1 MSKGRIRVR
10 AAAALLAAIAVAL
23 SAGVSAFSDD
33 GHRIVGL
40 IAEQHLRGARALTEA
55 RKILRP
61 GETLSDASAWPDT
74 IKRATY
80 EDADTPAFRLEHPA
94 HDVYHFANLPFQAG
108 RYELS
113 APGARP
119 DDIVQ
124 IARECI
130 RVLRGRSSVFTP
142 REALRL
148 LAHLVGDLHQPL
160 HVGTGFVAAD
170 GLGFIQPQ
178 GPTGWRVTLGGNAL
192 VYGPQDRFNL
202 HSYWDAHAVN
212 LAMRNEAPPA
222 YAQRLIRTIAIEDGW
237 KASGDAESW
246 PEQWAGEALTVAK
259 TAHDGIKLI
268 EYLGPDASGRT
279 AHRWRIQQPPGY
291 DAVARQIVPKQLA
304 KGGYRLAA
312 VLEAIWPPR

>member
-1 MSKGRIRVR
+1 MSNGGIRFR
-10 AAAALLAAIAVAL
+10 AAAVLLTATTAALT
-23 SAGVSAFSDD
+23 AGVAAFSDP

-40 IAEQHLRGARALTEA
+40 IAEHHLRGSRAQTEA

-80 EDADTPAFRLEHPA
+80 EDGDTPAFRLEHPA
-94 HDVYHFANLPFQAG
+94 HDVYHFANLPFQAS
-108 RYELS
+108 RYDPAL
-113 APGARP
+113 PGARP
-119 DDIVQ
+119 GDIVETS
-124 IARECI
+124 RECI
-130 RVLRGRSSVFTP
+130 RVLRGRSTVFTP

-148 LAHLVGDLHQPL
+148 LAHLIGDLHQPL

-170 GLGFIQPQ
+170 ELRFIEPQ

-212 LAMRNEAPPA
+212 LAMRNDAPPA
-222 YAQRLIRTIAIEDGW
+222 YARRLLETVAIEEGW

-246 PEQWAGEALTVAK
+246 PEQWAVDALTFAK
-259 TAHDGIKLI
+259 TAHAGIRLVA
-268 EYLGPDASGRT
+268 YLGPDESERT

-291 DAVARQIVPKQLA
+291 DNAARQIVPEQLA

-312 VLEAIWPPR
+312 VLQAIWP